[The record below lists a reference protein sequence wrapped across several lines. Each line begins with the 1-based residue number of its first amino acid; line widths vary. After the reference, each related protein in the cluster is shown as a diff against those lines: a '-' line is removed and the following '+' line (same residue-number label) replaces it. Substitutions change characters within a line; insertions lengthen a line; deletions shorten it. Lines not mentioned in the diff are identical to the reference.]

1 MKKIPL
7 TLLCA
12 AALAT
17 HAFGQTDDKD
27 NTSKNERDRDGETLT
42 PIDQS
47 NEPADIK
54 ITADAR
60 KMVVADDDLS
70 MTAKNVKIITVAG
83 VVTLRGP
90 VDTEAEKTAI
100 AEYAKKA
107 GATTVTNELE
117 VKKP

>member
-7 TLLCA
+7 ALILAT
-12 AALAT
+12 ALAT
-17 HAFGQTDDKD
+17 HAFGQSSDTD
-27 NTSKNERDRDGETLT
+27 NTANNARDRDGDTLT

-54 ITADAR
+54 ITAEAR

-90 VDTEAEKTAI
+90 VESEAEKTAI
-100 AEYAKKA
+100 AKYAKKA
-107 GATTVTNELE
+107 GATSVTNQLE
-117 VKKP
+117 INKP